1 MFPILLALHSLTRW
15 LILITIIWSIVSAY
29 RGYKKHRKFT
39 KADNW
44 LRLVTVSFVHIQLIT
59 GGWLYWIS
67 PIVDYFLN
75 NFSVAVHQ
83 TQARFFGMEH
93 ITMMVLG
100 VSLVTIGSSL
110 REGKR
115 RTKKNSRP
123 SMFGTASRC
132 LLSSFLFHGN
142 FHPLLQGHITA
153 PSRFF
158 ITF

>member
-110 REGKR
+110 AR
-115 RTKKNSRP
+115 RKKKDQEKFKAIYVWYSIALLVIFFSIPWEFSPFTARP
-123 SMFGTASRC
+123 YYRPF
-132 LLSSFLFHGN
+132 
-142 FHPLLQGHITA
+142 
-153 PSRFF
+153 
-158 ITF
+158 

>member
-39 KADNW
+39 KVDNW

-110 REGKR
+110 AR
-115 RTKKNSRP
+115 RKKKDQEKFKAIYVWYSIALLVIFFSIPWEFSPFTARP
-123 SMFGTASRC
+123 YYRPF
-132 LLSSFLFHGN
+132 
-142 FHPLLQGHITA
+142 
-153 PSRFF
+153 
-158 ITF
+158 